1 MKGRWSLWIGWMV
14 GALLLLGG
22 VLYAQDPVRAVRAID
37 DPATGTRW
45 LLVRSADHPGGPGRL
60 VRADEEP
67 VSASGAA
74 QAAIIAPTETVLRG
88 GDRLIVIEQTLVAEA
103 DLDAVALGP
112 AAVGAFCE
120 ARLQV
125 TGRTVRVIVLGSGRA
140 RLAPADFREVGE
152 P

>member
-1 MKGRWSLWIGWMV
+1 MKGRPLLGMA
-14 GALLLLGG
+14 GAMFLLLD
-22 VLYAQDPVRAVRAID
+22 VMMRAQGPLQAVRAID

-60 VRADEEP
+60 MRADAEP
-67 VSASGAA
+67 VSARS
-74 QAAIIAPTETVLRG
+74 AAIVAPPAIVLRG
-88 GDRLIVIEQTLVAEA
+88 GDRLIVIEETPVAEA
-103 DLDAVALGP
+103 DLNAVALGP
-112 AAVGAFCE
+112 ASVGAVCE

-125 TGRTVRVIVLGSGRA
+125 TDRTVRVIVLGPGRA